1 METESN
7 ILRSPALIRQTIS
20 ELRDKG
26 EYTPSP
32 GVFYKLVSQPFK
44 RFVTTPLREY
54 LINRSSPRWAWRP
67 IRCETPSSMR

>member
-26 EYTPSP
+26 EYSP
-32 GVFYKLVSQPFK
+32 PARHVQQTAGQPFK
-44 RFVTTPLREY
+44 RYVTSPLREY
-54 LINRSSPRWAWRP
+54 VINPREIALGHGNRSGA
-67 IRCETPSSMR
+67 